1 VAQDELSED
10 ELAALIAREA
20 GLDRDQLVR
29 DALIG
34 DLDLDLDAYR
44 AVLVILEDRYDV
56 EIHDLA
62 CADCRT
68 LGDLM
73 DRLRRY
79 TVSHRTISG
88 RSA

>member
-1 VAQDELSED
+1 MAQDELSED
-10 ELAALIAREA
+10 ELAALIARES

-29 DALIG
+29 GALIG
-34 DLDLDLDAYR
+34 DLDLDPDAYR

-68 LGDLM
+68 LGELM
-73 DRLRRY
+73 DRLRRC
-79 TVSHRTISG
+79 TVSHSDP
-88 RSA
+88 